1 MDRNSCAIQHER
13 LKSVANSFVLNLYP
27 SQEKKTKKKKVCNDL
42 NKLYFIMLKNEK
54 QSGTS
59 MFIALSPTEPQMEV
73 ATLNF

>member
-1 MDRNSCAIQHER
+1 MCNAAQKIEVSGKQFCFESVSPHKKGKLKKR
-13 LKSVANSFVLNLYP
+13 L
-27 SQEKKTKKKKVCNDL
+27 CNDL